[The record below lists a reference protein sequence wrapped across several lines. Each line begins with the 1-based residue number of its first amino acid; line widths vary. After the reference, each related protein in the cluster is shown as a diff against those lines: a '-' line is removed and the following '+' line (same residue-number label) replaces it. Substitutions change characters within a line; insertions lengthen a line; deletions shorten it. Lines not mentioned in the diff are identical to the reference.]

1 MHSYGTIFFIEK
13 IGLWIQQNLKGG
25 VFLNFKNKYSLSER
39 ESKFLLKKS
48 VVALIHSASRLEN
61 VNTTF
66 PQTKTIVEG
75 MSVSGV
81 PMDDIQ
87 VILNLKNAYQ
97 YVLKLPHNSKFN
109 LELACKINS
118 FISYNESL
126 ELGVLRT
133 GNVGGVDYTPA
144 VPIESEI
151 KETIEVIMKSNM
163 SETYKALK
171 YMYFAMRAQ
180 LFWDGNKRT
189 AIVSA
194 NTIMMLN
201 GIGVVNINEKQLE
214 YWNSLLSEFYESNN
228 DEKIIQWTY
237 ENCIHGIDY

>member
-1 MHSYGTIFFIEK
+1 MRFGNNNYCE
-13 IGLWIQQNLKGG
+13 GG
-25 VFLNFKNKYSLSER
+25 IPLDFSNKYNLNDR
-39 ESKFLLKKS
+39 ESRFLLKKS
-48 VVALIHSASRLEN
+48 IVGLIHSASRLEK

-81 PMDDIQ
+81 SMDDIQ

-97 YVLKLPHNSKFN
+97 YVLNLPPDSKFN
-109 LELACKINS
+109 LTTACKINS

-126 ELGVLRT
+126 EWGVIRT
-133 GNVGGVDYTPA
+133 GNVGIHGVDYTPA
-144 VPIESEI
+144 IPIESVVVSTINEI
-151 KETIEVIMKSNM
+151 MDSKESL
-163 SETYKALK
+163 TYIALK
-171 YMYFAMRAQ
+171 YMYYAMRAK

-194 NTIMMLN
+194 NAIMMLN
-201 GIGVVNINEKQLE
+201 GLGIVNISDQQLE
-214 YWNSLLSEFYESNN
+214 YWNQLLSDFYETNN

-237 ENCIHGIDY
+237 INCIHGIDY